1 MSQISNNMQN
11 KYDAWYKAVAE
22 EIATTFLFHFTE
34 CSFWLKK
41 KKKKITSALAIE
53 ESEDG
58 IWDLL
63 KQK

>member
-1 MSQISNNMQN
+1 MIH
-11 KYDAWYKAVAE
+11 AVAE
-22 EIATTFLFHFTE
+22 EVATTFLFHFTE

-41 KKKKITSALAIE
+41 KKKKKERKKEKKKKITSALAIE
-53 ESEDG
+53 KSEDG